1 MKRLLLLIILL
12 LPLVGAAQQL
22 NYSVFFDRY
31 ENDKEFRTVVLG
43 RKMMEMMSEQ
53 TSDREMRRTLAGI
66 EHIKVISTSTYNE
79 SFVADARAVTS
90 SSSYK
95 LVSSVSEGG
104 REVSFYLHTSE
115 SRSALNRLLMLSF
128 SDEEWVVMGIYGQF
142 DVRNISRLTQI
153 RPKTK

>member
-22 NYSVFFDRY
+22 NYSGFFDRY

-104 REVSFYLHTSE
+104 REVSFYVLNTRE
-115 SRSALNRLLMLSF
+115 GKNRLLMLSF

-142 DVRNISRLTQI
+142 DLRNISRLTQI

>member
-22 NYSVFFDRY
+22 NYSGFFDRY
-31 ENDKEFRTVVLG
+31 ENNKEFRTVVLG

-104 REVSFYLHTSE
+104 REVSFYVLNTRE
-115 SRSALNRLLMLSF
+115 GKNRLLMLSF

>member
-22 NYSVFFDRY
+22 NYSGFFDRY

-79 SFVADARAVTS
+79 RFVTDARAVTS
-90 SSSYK
+90 STSYK

-104 REVSFYLHTSE
+104 REVSFYVLNTRE
-115 SRSALNRLLMLSF
+115 GKNRLLMLSF

>member
-22 NYSVFFDRY
+22 NYSGFFDRY
-31 ENDKEFRTVVLG
+31 ENNKEFRTVVRG
-43 RKMMEMMSEQ
+43 RKMMEMISEQ

-90 SSSYK
+90 SPSYK

-104 REVSFYLHTSE
+104 REVSFYV
-115 SRSALNRLLMLSF
+115 LNTREGKNQLLMLSF
-128 SDEEWVVMGIYGQF
+128 SDDEWVVMGIYGQF

>member
-1 MKRLLLLIILL
+1 ML

-22 NYSVFFDRY
+22 NYSGFFDRY
-31 ENDKEFRTVVLG
+31 ENNKEFRTVVLG

-66 EHIKVISTSTYNE
+66 DHIKVISTSTYNE
-79 SFVADARAVTS
+79 SFVADARAVIS

-104 REVSFYLHTSE
+104 REVSFYVFNSKE
-115 SRSALNRLLMLSF
+115 GKNRLLMLSF
-128 SDEEWVVMGIYGQF
+128 GGGEWGVMGIYGQF

>member
-1 MKRLLLLIILL
+1 MLL
-12 LPLVGAAQQL
+12 LPLVGAAQE
-22 NYSVFFDRY
+22 VFYTSFFNRY

-79 SFVADARAVTS
+79 SFVTDARAVTS
-90 SSSYK
+90 SPSYK

-104 REVSFYLHTSE
+104 REVSFYVLNTRE
-115 SRSALNRLLMLSF
+115 GKNRLLMLSF
-128 SDEEWVVMGIYGQF
+128 SDDEWVVMGIYGKF

>member
-22 NYSVFFDRY
+22 NYSGFFDRY
-31 ENDKEFRTVVLG
+31 ENNKEFRTVVLG

-79 SFVADARAVTS
+79 EFVSNARAVAAS
-90 SSSYK
+90 SNYK
-95 LVSSVSEGG
+95 LISSVSEGG
-104 REVSFYLHTSE
+104 REVSFYVLNTRE
-115 SRSALNRLLMLSF
+115 GKNRLLMLSF
-128 SDEEWVVMGIYGQF
+128 SDDEWVVMGIYGQF

-153 RPKTK
+153 RPATK

>member
-22 NYSVFFDRY
+22 NYSGFFDRY
-31 ENDKEFRTVVLG
+31 EKDKEFRTVVLG

-104 REVSFYLHTSE
+104 REVSFYVLNTKE
-115 SRSALNRLLMLSF
+115 GKNRLLMLSF

>member
-1 MKRLLLLIILL
+1 ML

-22 NYSVFFDRY
+22 NYSGFFDRY

-104 REVSFYLHTSE
+104 REVSFYVLNTRE
-115 SRSALNRLLMLSF
+115 GKNRLLMLSF

>member
-22 NYSVFFDRY
+22 NYSGFFDRY
-31 ENDKEFRTVVLG
+31 ENNKEFRTVVLG

-90 SSSYK
+90 SPSYK

-104 REVSFYLHTSE
+104 REVSFYVLNTRE
-115 SRSALNRLLMLSF
+115 GKNRLLMLSF
-128 SDEEWVVMGIYGQF
+128 SDDEWVVMGIYGQF

>member
-104 REVSFYLHTSE
+104 REVSFYVLNTRE
-115 SRSALNRLLMLSF
+115 GKNRLLMLSF
-128 SDEEWVVMGIYGQF
+128 SDDEWVVMGIYGQF

>member
-1 MKRLLLLIILL
+1 MKRLLLLITLL

-22 NYSVFFDRY
+22 NYSGFFDRY

-104 REVSFYLHTSE
+104 REVSFYVLNTRE
-115 SRSALNRLLMLSF
+115 GKNRLLMLSF